1 MYRLSERE
9 LEAVMTTLTS
19 TTWELVSLCGR
30 MVGGNVEGFR
40 LVLSKAAVEH
50 KSRRLKLAPIRY
62 PQVAA
67 LTNIQGRC
75 Y

>member
-40 LVLSKAAVEH
+40 LVLSKACLGTQE
-50 KSRRLKLAPIRY
+50 
-62 PQVAA
+62 PQAKISA
-67 LTNIQGRC
+67 DPLSAGRGAH
-75 Y
+75 